1 MPYDREAIQ
10 RAKEKGILQ
19 NGVFDA
25 KALELD
31 EQEKARLKEELTK
44 VQSQAPSV
52 ETKAPLEQTRIGEEG
67 AEAVALLP
75 SLSLWDRIVLFF
87 LALLG
92 IQMQE
97 SYLQYKAL
105 KQVYKDLSLIR
116 PAIYNKKNR
125 TVTRFFAYKV
135 HDLQLKLLFF
145 KPMFEMME
153 TPSWDS
159 GEQGKTGIERLYEYL
174 MDVDRERVFSLFGYE
189 SILSKIRNNL
199 SSQTVAALRQEAEEF
214 LSSLPKE
221 KKEAANQAYT
231 LLMYM
236 KNLVFYEFDWLLKRF
251 DPAYTVGSE
260 AHFTDIPA
268 EALLSYFMTLEEA
281 LMQIDLQQDFRKP
294 FEALFAIYQEMLN
307 KAESESEDNIT
318 QMKLTFSA
326 QVDALKAS
334 LQEFLY
340 RQYLT
345 LLIRVVKKNPSY
357 VPSFVHIRFDLSQK
371 YTEIVGKRLKTMIEK
386 AMKQVRFEMVE
397 KNIHAYFPNLSPV
410 GVYTVD
416 RAKELE
422 QVGLPPFTH
431 SYALA
436 MLVHFFKNYYQQWF
450 QPVLNIVMMNGV
462 FSDEYFRRSISDA
475 FYAVDKYQTKL
486 QELVSSFEPTGDTGS
501 KFLLLLKKREGTENK
516 RSLEKHIVSMNGMA
530 SDLFREFYTHYV
542 SLKDIIGKL
551 WADAMAP
558 VPKYLRNAHS
568 VGGSKHSLYKDQ
580 LKKSFDFL
588 QSFETIIQMLREMPS

>member
-31 EQEKARLKEELTK
+31 EEEKARLKEEFAK
-44 VQSQAPSV
+44 IQSQTSSGETKTVSQQKEMQKEERESFPFLPSV
-52 ETKAPLEQTRIGEEG
+52 
-67 AEAVALLP
+67 
-75 SLSLWDRIVLFF
+75 SLWDRIVLFF

-116 PAIYNKKNR
+116 PSIYNRKNR
-125 TVTRFFAYKV
+125 TATRFFAYKV

-145 KPMFEMME
+145 KPIFEIME

-159 GEQGKTGIERLYEYL
+159 GEKSKTGIERLYEYL
-174 MDVDRERVFSLFGYE
+174 MDMDKEKVFSIFGYE
-189 SILSKIRNNL
+189 SILSKIRNDS
-199 SSQTVAALRQEAEEF
+199 SSQTVASLRQEAEEF
-214 LSSLPKE
+214 LSSLPRE
-221 KKEAANQAYT
+221 KKDAANKAYT
-231 LLMYM
+231 LLMYL
-236 KNLVFYEFDWLLKRF
+236 KNLVFYEFTWLLKRF
-251 DPAYTVGSE
+251 DPSYSVGSE
-260 AHFTDIPA
+260 AHFTDVPA
-268 EALLSYFMTLEEA
+268 EALLSYFLTLEEA

-294 FEALFAIYQEMLN
+294 LEALFATYQEMFN
-307 KAESESEDNIT
+307 KSESEGENSIH

-357 VPSFVHIRFDLSQK
+357 VPSFVHIRFDLNQK
-371 YTEIVGKRLKTMIEK
+371 YTEIVGKRLKAMIEK

-416 RAKELE
+416 
-422 QVGLPPFTH
+422 
-431 SYALA
+431 
-436 MLVHFFKNYYQQWF
+436 
-450 QPVLNIVMMNGV
+450 
-462 FSDEYFRRSISDA
+462 
-475 FYAVDKYQTKL
+475 
-486 QELVSSFEPTGDTGS
+486 
-501 KFLLLLKKREGTENK
+501 
-516 RSLEKHIVSMNGMA
+516 
-530 SDLFREFYTHYV
+530 
-542 SLKDIIGKL
+542 
-551 WADAMAP
+551 
-558 VPKYLRNAHS
+558 
-568 VGGSKHSLYKDQ
+568 
-580 LKKSFDFL
+580 
-588 QSFETIIQMLREMPS
+588 